1 MSGSCAR
8 KIDTGGVA
16 LHAEISGGG
25 VPVLILHGFT
35 GSTRTV
41 AGIAVGLEDA
51 FRTIRIDLVG
61 HGRSDAPR
69 DLAAYTMP
77 SCVEQLGCAL
87 DALDADRVHLVG
99 YSMGGRVALSLCA
112 AHPTRVRSALL
123 VGASAGIEDGPTR
136 EARVRD
142 DERLADRIESEGV
155 ARFVD
160 YWLSLPLFATQR
172 ALGEEWLAEA
182 RAQRLSN
189 RSYALARSLRGMGA
203 GAQPPLHGRLG
214 DIETPI
220 CLVAGERDLKF
231 RAIAE
236 DLARRLPDAR
246 LEVIPGAGH
255 AAQLERPVQFL
266 RLARQWLAG
275 VDAASHAVDSRP
287 AIPPAQSMGET
298 TQ

>member
-1 MSGSCAR
+1 MSGASAR
-8 KIDTGGVA
+8 RIDAGGLA

-25 VPVLILHGFT
+25 APVLILHGFT

-41 AGIAVGLEDA
+41 AGIAAGLEGD

-61 HGRSDAPR
+61 HGRSEAPR
-69 DLAAYTMP
+69 NLAAYTVP
-77 SCVEQLGCAL
+77 GCVEQLGRAL
-87 DALDADRVHLVG
+87 DALDANRVHLVG

-112 AHPTRVRSALL
+112 AHPSRVRSALL
-123 VGASAGIEDGPTR
+123 VGTSAGIEEDPAR
-136 EARVRD
+136 EARIRD

-160 YWLSLPLFATQR
+160 YWSSLPLFATQR
-172 ALGEEWLAEA
+172 TLGEEWLAEA

-189 RSYALARSLRGMGA
+189 RAHALASSLRGMGA

-220 CLVAGERDLKF
+220 CLVAGERDGKF
-231 RAIAE
+231 RAIGE
-236 DLARRLPDAR
+236 GLAHRLPNAR

-255 AAQLERPVQFL
+255 AAHLEQPTAFL

-275 VDAASHAVDSRP
+275 ADAASHTVDARP